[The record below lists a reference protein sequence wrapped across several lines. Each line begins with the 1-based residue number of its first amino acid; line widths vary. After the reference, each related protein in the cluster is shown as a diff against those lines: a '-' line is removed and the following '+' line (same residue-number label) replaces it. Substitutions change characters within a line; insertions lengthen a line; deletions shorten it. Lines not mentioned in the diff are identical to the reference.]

1 MMRKGA
7 REYTP
12 TVDNDDDDE
21 HEEEEETASFGV
33 MVDANESTSAPR
45 VKVKKEEG
53 VDE

>member
-1 MMRKGA
+1 MREGA

-12 TVDNDDDDE
+12 TVDDDDE
-21 HEEEEETASFGV
+21 HAGGVEEEMASFGV
-33 MVDANESTSAPR
+33 MVDADESMSAPR